1 MQPLRD
7 YLNKSP
13 LQYESILD
21 PDQNKVM
28 DRMTAVADDMIRQR
42 ILEYCTFDNQKDK
55 LGELWCVA
63 DPFLKITKVDKDR
76 KGWYIETK
84 NTYDLCFMYRNKSKS
99 FYDYCRSKGQKID
112 KQKGFLIED
121 IGVYFRWR
129 KHNGILEISDS
140 PNLESTDGL
149 PEELDVLSLWKCCRK
164 SKKLNVRDK
173 INILDL
179 TVDGDLKI
187 SGDGCENVI
196 INPDSPGV
204 VTVPDEVTVPGE
216 VTAPSG
222 TKIYYPKDY
231 DEYDDLRDKFSK
243 R

>member
-1 MQPLRD
+1 M
-7 YLNKSP
+7 
-13 LQYESILD
+13 SILN
-21 PDQNKVM
+21 PDQNQVM
-28 DRMTAVADDMIRQR
+28 SRMTDDMIRQR
-42 ILEYCTFDNQKDK
+42 IREYCVWDRQKNQRS
-55 LGELWCVA
+55 ELWIGA
-63 DPFLKITKVDKDR
+63 DPRLTITEINKDE
-76 KGWYIETK
+76 KGWYIDTNSAVTIYLMFESREK
-84 NTYDLCFMYRNKSKS
+84 L
-99 FYDYCRSKGQKID
+99 FYDYCSSCGQKID

-231 DEYDDLRDKFSK
+231 DEYVDLRDKLIH
-243 R
+243 

>member
-1 MQPLRD
+1 MQPLKD
-7 YLNKSP
+7 YLSKSP

-42 ILEYCTFDNQKDK
+42 ILEYCTFDNQKYK
-55 LGELWCVA
+55 RSELWCVA
-63 DPFLKITKVDKDR
+63 DSFLKITKVDKDG

-84 NTYDLCFMYRNKSKS
+84 NTYDSCFMYRNKSKS
-99 FYDYCRSKGQKID
+99 FYDYCRSKGQKMD

-129 KHNGILEISDS
+129 KHIGGIEIDDA
-140 PNLESTDGL
+140 PNFESTDGL
-149 PEELDVLSLWKCCRK
+149 PEELDVLSLWQCCQK
-164 SKKLNVRDK
+164 SKKLDVRDK

-179 TVDGDLKI
+179 TIDGDLKI

-196 INPDSPGV
+196 IHPDNPDV
-204 VTVPDEVTVPGE
+204 VTVPGKVTV
-216 VTAPSG
+216 PSG
-222 TKIYYPKDY
+222 TKIHYPKNY
-231 DEYDDLRDKFSK
+231 DEYDDLRDKLIH
-243 R
+243 

>member
-1 MQPLRD
+1 MRPLRD
-7 YLNKSP
+7 YLNESP

-21 PDQNKVM
+21 PDQDKVM

-42 ILEYCTFDNQKDK
+42 IQEYCTYDNQKYK
-55 LGELWCVA
+55 QNELWCVA
-63 DPFLKITKVDKDR
+63 DPFLKITKVDKDG

-84 NTYDLCFMYRNKSKS
+84 NIYDSCFMYRNKSKS
-99 FYDYCRSKGQKID
+99 FYDYCRSKGQKMD

-129 KHNGILEISDS
+129 KHKGILEIDDS

-149 PEELDVLSLWKCCRK
+149 PEELDVLSLWQCCQK

-179 TVDGDLKI
+179 TIDGDLKI
-187 SGDGCENVI
+187 FGDGCENVI
-196 INPDSPGV
+196 IHPDSPDV
-204 VTVPDEVTVPGE
+204 VTVPGKVTV
-216 VTAPSG
+216 PSG
-222 TKIYYPKDY
+222 TKIHYPKNY
-231 DEYDDLRDKFSK
+231 DEYDDLRDKLIH
-243 R
+243 

>member
-1 MQPLRD
+1 MKTLYNTVQ
-7 YLNKSP
+7 
-13 LQYESILD
+13 QYESILD
-21 PDQNKVM
+21 PNPDQVM
-28 DRMTAVADDMIRQR
+28 SRMTDEMIRQR
-42 ILEYCTFDNQKDK
+42 IREYCTYDYKK
-55 LGELWCVA
+55 RRYGEMWPANNPV
-63 DPFLKITKVDKDR
+63 LKITKVDKDD
-76 KGWYIETK
+76 KGWYVETK
-84 NTYDLCFMYRNKSKS
+84 TDEYLYLMPNTRAKS
-99 FYDYCRSKGQKID
+99 FYERCITNGQKID

-129 KHNGILEISDS
+129 KHKGILEISDS

-216 VTAPSG
+216 VTVPSG
-222 TKIYYPKDY
+222 TKIHYPKNY
-231 DEYDDLRDKFSK
+231 DEYDDLRDKLTH
-243 R
+243 

>member
-7 YLNKSP
+7 YLNESP

-28 DRMTAVADDMIRQR
+28 SRMTAVADDMIRQR
-42 ILEYCTFDNQKDK
+42 IQEYCTYDNQKYK
-55 LGELWCVA
+55 RNELWCVA

-84 NTYDLCFMYRNKSKS
+84 NTYNLCFMYRNKSKS

-129 KHNGILEISDS
+129 KHNGLFEIGDS

-149 PEELDVLSLWKCCRK
+149 PEELGILTLWKCCEK
-164 SKKLNVRDK
+164 SKNLEVCNK

-179 TVDGDLKI
+179 TVGGDLKI
-187 SGDGCENVI
+187 SGDGCKNVI
-196 INPDSPGV
+196 INPDSPYV
-204 VTVPDEVTVPGE
+204 VTIPDEVTVPGE
-216 VTAPSG
+216 VTVPSG
-222 TKIYYPKDY
+222 TKIYYPKNY
-231 DEYDDLRDKFSK
+231 DEYDDLRDKLSK
-243 R
+243 Y

>member
-1 MQPLRD
+1 MKTLYNTVQ
-7 YLNKSP
+7 
-13 LQYESILD
+13 QYESILD

-63 DPFLKITKVDKDR
+63 DRFLKITKVDKDR

-99 FYDYCRSKGQKID
+99 FYDYCRSKGQKMD

-129 KHNGILEISDS
+129 KHIGRIEIDDA
-140 PNLESTDGL
+140 PNFESTDGL
-149 PEELDVLSLWKCCRK
+149 PEELDVLSLWQCCQK
-164 SKKLNVRDK
+164 SKKLDVRDK

-179 TVDGDLKI
+179 TIDGDLKI

-196 INPDSPGV
+196 IHPDNPDV
-204 VTVPDEVTVPGE
+204 VTVPGKVTV
-216 VTAPSG
+216 PSG
-222 TKIYYPKDY
+222 TKIHYPKNY
-231 DEYDDLRDKFSK
+231 DEYDDLRDKLIH
-243 R
+243 

>member
-7 YLNKSP
+7 YLNESP
-13 LQYESILD
+13 LQYEGILD
-21 PDQNKVM
+21 PNQDQVM
-28 DRMTAVADDMIRQR
+28 NRMTAVADDIIRQR
-42 ILEYCTFDNQKDK
+42 IREYCTFDNQKDK
-55 LGELWCVA
+55 LGKLWCVD

-99 FYDYCRSKGQKID
+99 FSDYCRSKGQKIN

-129 KHNGILEISDS
+129 KHKGGIEIGDS

-149 PEELDVLSLWKCCRK
+149 PEELDILSLWKCCGK
-164 SKKLNVRDK
+164 SKKLEVCNK
-173 INILDL
+173 INIMDL
-179 TVDGDLKI
+179 TVGGDLKI

-196 INPDSPGV
+196 INPDSPYV

-222 TKIYYPKDY
+222 TKIYYPKNY
-231 DEYDDLRDKFSK
+231 DEYDDLRDKLSK

>member
-1 MQPLRD
+1 MKTLYNTVQ
-7 YLNKSP
+7 
-13 LQYESILD
+13 QYESILD

-55 LGELWCVA
+55 SGELWLAA

-99 FYDYCRSKGQKID
+99 FYDYCLSEGQKID

-129 KHNGILEISDS
+129 KHEGGLTVVGNPDF
-140 PNLESTDGL
+140 ESTDGL
-149 PEELDVLSLWKCCRK
+149 PEKLSSLTLSNSCQESGRLAIHNEINLICLDNVGDIN
-164 SKKLNVRDK
+164 LNMA
-173 INILDL
+173 
-179 TVDGDLKI
+179 G
-187 SGDGCENVI
+187 GGCKNVI
-196 INPDSPGV
+196 IHPH
-204 VTVPDEVTVPGE
+204 VPIN
-216 VTAPSG
+216 VTAPNG
-222 TKIYYPKDY
+222 VKIYHPKDIN
-231 DEYDDLRDKFSK
+231 EYRELRIKLSK
-243 R
+243 H